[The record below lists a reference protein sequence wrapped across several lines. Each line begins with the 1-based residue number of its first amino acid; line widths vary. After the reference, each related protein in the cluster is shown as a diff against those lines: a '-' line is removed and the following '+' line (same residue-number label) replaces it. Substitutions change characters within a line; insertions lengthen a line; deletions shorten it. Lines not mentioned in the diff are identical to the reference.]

1 MPPPAAHAAAS
12 AADASP
18 RPQPVCPVLTQAQS
32 PRVVRGGEEELS
44 EALSA
49 AFECLRDT
57 NKARDS
63 AALAD
68 LLLGLGVACD
78 ADLAYVGDV
87 DCLSL
92 RALLKPAAA
101 NSFASN
107 MKTITVIIKARW
119 MCADAKHEAAAS
131 DYTATC
137 YEYLR
142 DASKHSDA
150 AAMTDLL
157 QQLGVTLARELQYV
171 DDAQL
176 RACIALFKPVAAK
189 VFEHMML
196 LVKRGW

>member
-18 RPQPVCPVLTQAQS
+18 RPQPVCPVLTQEAQS

-107 MKTITVIIKARW
+107 MKIIAVIMKARS

-137 YEYLR
+137 HEYVQ
-142 DASKHSDA
+142 AACKHSAA
-150 AAMTDLL
+150 AAMTALP
-157 QQLGVTLARELQYV
+157 QQLGDTQARELQYV
-171 DDAQL
+171 DDA
-176 RACIALFKPVAAK
+176 LFKPVAAR
-189 VFEHMML
+189 VFEHMSMML
-196 LVKRGW
+196 LLKRGW